1 MYEGR
6 RVKYPLFLP
15 GLKKLEFSRYSNNPQ
30 MSNFMKISPVIAE
43 LLQSGGRK
51 AAEAWQS

>member
-6 RVKYPLFLP
+6 RVKYPLLLP

-30 MSNFMKISPVIAE
+30 ISNFTKIRPMIAE
-43 LLQSGGRK
+43 LLHSDGRK
-51 AAEAWQS
+51 DKKTWQS

>member
-51 AAEAWQS
+51 EAEAWQS